1 MKNGIHP
8 GEEPVCRPEAEQ
20 PEKTVDEQVDC
31 LVARVMDA
39 MKKAQ
44 LPDVAQKD
52 AHRIPTVGFV
62 DVDYSVQK

>member
-1 MKNGIHP
+1 MKNGMHP
-8 GEEPVCRPEAEQ
+8 DEKPVCRPEAEQ

-39 MKKAQ
+39 MKKPQ
-44 LPDVAQKD
+44 LPDVMQKD

-62 DVDYSVQK
+62 DVDYSGQK